1 MQCELCGREIIGKPV
16 KVWVEGA
23 YLTVCNQCARYGLV
37 VKQKPQA
44 AVHRQ
49 ATRQVRA
56 WRTSDEIMVVSDYST
71 VIRQARERMGLTQSD
86 LAKMIG
92 EKESIIRRL
101 ESGRMSPTLDLA
113 RKLEKALKVKLI
125 ERVEASRGIYEV
137 PRPATFQLTLGDVA
151 IIKERRRGKS

>member
-1 MQCELCGREIIGKPV
+1 
-16 KVWVEGA
+16 
-23 YLTVCNQCARYGLV
+23 
-37 VKQKPQA
+37 
-44 AVHRQ
+44 
-49 ATRQVRA
+49 
-56 WRTSDEIMVVSDYST
+56 MVVSDYST